1 VVHFEALGAT
11 GATGAAN
18 PIFVSQSGGE
28 FRRQA
33 FLWVEQGVQDTLANF
48 GDGGFANRPGFDAFN
63 LP

>member
-11 GATGAAN
+11 GLRARPT
-18 PIFVSQSGGE
+18 PFLFSIW
-28 FRRQA
+28 RRIPAQA